1 MTERTPRGM
10 PRGTPQPPR
19 PLGVEGTRTWVG
31 VWGLRKPWIDKR
43 LDLEHVALLAESMDE
58 RVRLRFAVLQD
69 GSWRDRIGLR
79 QLDAQIADLMG
90 ALGLNP
96 TDRKT
101 LRAADSDGSVTA
113 DDRPDDLGLT
123 AAVAGITQLRAR
135 VGQRRAALVDTTPAG
150 LDT

>member
-1 MTERTPRGM
+1 MTERM

-58 RVRLRFAVLQD
+58 RMRLRFAVLQD

-79 QLDAQIADLMG
+79 QLDAQIADLL
-90 ALGLNP
+90 AELGLNP
-96 TDRKT
+96 TDRKA
-101 LRAADSDGSVTA
+101 LRAASGEGSTLDV
-113 DDRPDDLGLT
+113 RPDDTGLDP
-123 AAVAGITQLRAR
+123 AVTGIAQFRAR
-135 VGQRRAALVDTTPAG
+135 VGQRRAAALDAPSAG
-150 LDT
+150 LDA